1 MKVRLII
8 ILIANM
14 FMLHFI
20 IPIFKLLSNMLM
32 LHVIIPILKIAKL
45 NNLVDIIVKQLQTN
59 ISYVEQQLKG
69 SVK

>member
-14 FMLHFI
+14 FILHFI
-20 IPIFKLLSNMLM
+20 IPLFKVLRLNEL
-32 LHVIIPILKIAKL
+32 IGIL
-45 NNLVDIIVKQLQTN
+45 VKQLQTN